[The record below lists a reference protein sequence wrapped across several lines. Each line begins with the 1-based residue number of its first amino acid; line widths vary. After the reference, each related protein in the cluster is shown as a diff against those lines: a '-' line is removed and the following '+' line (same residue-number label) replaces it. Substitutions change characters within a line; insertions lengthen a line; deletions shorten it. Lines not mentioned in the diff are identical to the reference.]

1 MRTTCVAACS
11 KYALGMLGLL
21 LIGVVGVAADLYAS
35 LRRLVPAASYN
46 PKAAPIDRC
55 EIR

>member
-1 MRTTCVAACS
+1 
-11 KYALGMLGLL
+11 MLGLL